1 LPIVERAP
9 ALSTEHQVKLRRGA
23 AMAKKAKAKK
33 TAKKLPKSK
42 GRFYED
48 PNLVRSK
55 RDPNFKK

>member
-1 LPIVERAP
+1 MV
-9 ALSTEHQVKLRRGA
+9 
-23 AMAKKAKAKK
+23 KKAKAKATK
-33 TAKKLPKSK
+33 VKKKIPKSK

>member
-1 LPIVERAP
+1 
-9 ALSTEHQVKLRRGA
+9 
-23 AMAKKAKAKK
+23 MAKKAKSK
-33 TAKKLPKSK
+33 TTKKLPKSK

>member
-1 LPIVERAP
+1 MER
-9 ALSTEHQVKLRRGA
+9 S
-23 AMAKKAKAKK
+23 MAKRSKVAKVAK
-33 TAKKLPKSK
+33 KKLPKSK